1 MDSRPSRERGWSR
14 ANLDSTRERHV
25 TTTTTGR
32 AAAGASLLIALG
44 IGLAGCG
51 GDDAATGNGE
61 YFAEDGDDL
70 TSVVIDGN
78 SLTYTRIQCEGENDG
93 TSVGELNDDRT
104 ESSVTISSNDANP
117 SKWDEP
123 DTFTR
128 QDAGEAKS
136 QFDQQC
142 ADAARA
148 SEESDAKRENEQQ
161 AVDTKRT
168 EIRTKL
174 DSMTTAEMAECLGQT
189 DEEFEVTEQ
198 KAAGPG
204 GTPEQVKEGLVSVFE
219 QSGCLDN

>member
-1 MDSRPSRERGWSR
+1 
-14 ANLDSTRERHV
+14 V

-93 TSVGELNDDRT
+93 TSVGELNDDRNLVVWLEEGRFEGDDTVTFT